1 MRAAFCLAGVVLL
14 TAGVGPGGAVE
25 RSLEASLMKLDPET
39 RFHQLCDIETM
50 RRISAAH
57 GALHPDRMVMDA
69 EREAEL
75 SGDEIVGRGA
85 AVRSGGR
92 WYRLTFRCRATPD
105 RLKVLELRYRIGSAI
120 PESRWEEIG
129 LWR

>member
-1 MRAAFCLAGVVLL
+1 MRFTSGLAALALAASL
-14 TAGVGPGGAVE
+14 APAAALE
-25 RSLEASLMKLDPET
+25 KSLEASLMRLDPET

-50 RRISAAH
+50 RRISASD
-57 GALHPDRMVMDA
+57 GPLHPDRMVMDA

-75 SGDEIVGRGA
+75 AGDEIVGRGA
-85 AVRSGGR
+85 AIRSRGR

-105 RLKVLELRYRIGSAI
+105 RLKVLELDYRIGAAI

>member
-1 MRAAFCLAGVVLL
+1 MKSVFGLAAAAALASGVSPAIAL
-14 TAGVGPGGAVE
+14 E
-25 RSLEASLMKLDPET
+25 KSLESSLMKLDPET

-50 RRISAAH
+50 RRISAAD
-57 GALHPDRMVMDA
+57 GPLHPDRMVMDA

-75 SGDEIVGRGA
+75 SGDEIIGRGA
-85 AVRSGGR
+85 AIRSGGR

-105 RLKVLELRYRIGSAI
+105 RLTVLELNYRIGAAI

>member
-1 MRAAFCLAGVVLL
+1 MRGTSFLVAIALLVVQ
-14 TAGVGPGGAVE
+14 APAVALE
-25 RSLEASLMKLDPET
+25 RSLEASLLRLDPET

-50 RRISAAH
+50 RRISAAN

-75 SGDEIVGRGA
+75 SGDEIIGRGA
-85 AVRSGGR
+85 AIRSGGR
-92 WYRLTFRCRATPD
+92 WYRLTFRCRATSD
-105 RLKVLELRYRIGSAI
+105 RLTVLELNYRIGAAI
-120 PESRWEEIG
+120 PESRWDEIG